1 MSIET
6 DKMGILESIKAA
18 SKAIESSSRRGP
30 VNGIVLHVSN
40 PLHRLY
46 LKSQGYEEV
55 GNDLW
60 KKK

>member
-18 SKAIESSSRRGP
+18 SEAMKKASRRGP
-30 VNGIVLHVSN
+30 VNGIILHVTN

-46 LKSQGYEEV
+46 LESQGYHEV
-55 GNDLW
+55 GKDLW
-60 KKK
+60 KRK